1 MMRCGAGWGRALR
14 VAADGMAC
22 KRPGV
27 QIPSA
32 PPAGTPSPLSLS
44 APRSRS
50 RRRLPEICQKLAD
63 RARYNTLSADRF
75 GPLALYDAHSLV
87 ELTDGVT
94 PRTRTTHEPTGGSI

>member
-1 MMRCGAGWGRALR
+1 
-14 VAADGMAC
+14 MAC

-87 ELTDGVT
+87 ELSHPAGPYHARTYGREHLSPSSKVR
-94 PRTRTTHEPTGGSI
+94 PRSLEL